1 MVVVPMSTSIKL
13 LSYYWLNRCAGQLLW
28 LVWFG
33 VQLQAQGTAS
43 GQKQLILIGLIV
55 FSSPYFSIC
64 WGLESRDRP
73 KAEEMPRGLEM
84 GWVSVCC
91 KHTLTQNTLL

>member
-1 MVVVPMSTSIKL
+1 M
-13 LSYYWLNRCAGQLLW
+13 
-28 LVWFG
+28 WFG